1 MNVAFCF
8 DQFAL
13 PGVYLSLYTLVES
26 NPEATLNLFLI
37 HEGLSRRVLEFLQK
51 SVEELSPNTKIIFRE
66 FSTRGLSFAK
76 SFHGNYMTYARL
88 FLAELLPE
96 IDRVIYLDSDL
107 LVNCPID
114 KLWQIELEGCVI
126 GAVPIGRLEWVALE
140 RNFLLEIGLSKSAS
154 YFSAGV
160 LLLDLAA
167 WRASRTTKACL
178 DFLAANSSRCQTADQ
193 TVLNGLFSRHYV
205 QIPKRFNIIISPDT
219 PSHVDG
225 LAPGIFH
232 FVASPKPWD
241 FLGKQLH
248 KNWALFDD
256 VSRRMGIPR
265 RVGEFLPRVVRTLRI
280 SRSYSRLLHSRLT
293 KKRTSNRVDRRRP
306 NAS

>member
-13 PGVYLSLYTLVES
+13 PGVYLSLYTLAES

-37 HEGLSRRVLEFLQK
+37 YEGLSSRVLEFLQK
-51 SVEELSPNTKIIFRE
+51 SIKQLRPITQITFRE
-66 FSTRGLSFAK
+66 FSTRGVSFAK

-107 LVNCPID
+107 MVNCPID
-114 KLWQIELEGCVI
+114 KLWQTELEGCVI
-126 GAVPIGRLEWVALE
+126 GAVPIGPLEWVALE
-140 RNFLLEIGLSKSAS
+140 RDLLLEIGLSKSAS

-167 WRASRTTKACL
+167 WRARQTTKACL

-219 PSHVDG
+219 PSHVDS
-225 LAPGIFH
+225 LAPGILH

-248 KNWALFDD
+248 RNWALFDEA
-256 VSRRMGIPR
+256 SRRMGIPR
-265 RVGEFLPRVVRTLRI
+265 RVDEFLPRVVRTLRI

-293 KKRTSNRVDRRRP
+293 GKLNP
-306 NAS
+306 NPR

>member
-13 PGVYLSLYTLVES
+13 PGVYLSLYTLAES

-37 HEGLSRRVLEFLQK
+37 YEGLSSRVLEFLQK
-51 SVEELSPNTKIIFRE
+51 SIKQLRPITQITFRE
-66 FSTRGLSFAK
+66 FSTRGVSFAK

-114 KLWQIELEGCVI
+114 KLWQTELEGCVI
-126 GAVPIGRLEWVALE
+126 GAVPIGPLEWVALE
-140 RNFLLEIGLSKSAS
+140 RDLLLEIGLSKSAS

-167 WRASRTTKACL
+167 WRAGQTTKACL

-219 PSHVDG
+219 PSHVDS
-225 LAPGIFH
+225 LAPGILH

-248 KNWALFDD
+248 RNWALFDEA
-256 VSRRMGIPR
+256 SRRMGIPR

-293 KKRTSNRVDRRRP
+293 GKLNP
-306 NAS
+306 NPR